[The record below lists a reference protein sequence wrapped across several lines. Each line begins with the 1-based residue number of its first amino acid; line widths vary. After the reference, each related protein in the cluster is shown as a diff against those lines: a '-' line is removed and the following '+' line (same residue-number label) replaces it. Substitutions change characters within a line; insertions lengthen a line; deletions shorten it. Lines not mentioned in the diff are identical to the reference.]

1 MTVKKTYNK
10 YTKKYGYIIWMIA
23 DLLLY
28 FFLSS
33 LNPEQTTWWQIYLKA
48 IKHYVE
54 SPALDFQLIA
64 L

>member
-1 MTVKKTYNK
+1 
-10 YTKKYGYIIWMIA
+10 MIA
-23 DLLLY
+23 DLLLH